1 MVLSQS
7 QSLNDNQLL
16 DAYSSAVI
24 GVIQKVGPSVVQI
37 KHVVSENGYGHQG
50 LGSGVIVTPDGFVL
64 TNNHVVEGAKEFEV
78 TLTTGKTYK
87 ADLVGRDPLT
97 DLAVIR
103 LPDNGLPFAK
113 LGDSGKIQ
121 VGQLVIA
128 IGNPFGFQSTVS
140 AGVISALGRTMRNTE
155 GRIMDNIIQT
165 DVSLNPGNS
174 GGPLVDSRGN
184 VIGIN
189 TAIIAMAQGIGL
201 AVSSSTASWVVSEL
215 ILIGKVRRTIL
226 GITTKPASIPVQIQN
241 IWKLPFPTAIEVVS
255 VEKGSL
261 AQKAK
266 LETADIIIKIND
278 KNISSIDDIHIE
290 IGKKIQASLT
300 LSILRN
306 YHLKKITLETNPI

>member
-1 MVLSQS
+1 MVQSQS

-16 DAYSSAVI
+16 DAYSRAVI
-24 GVIQKVGPSVVQI
+24 GVTQKVGPSVVQI
-37 KHVVSENGYGHQG
+37 KHVVSESGYEQQG
-50 LGSGVIVTPDGFVL
+50 LGSGVIITPDGFVL

-87 ADLVGRDPLT
+87 ADLVGKDPLT

-103 LPDNGLPFAK
+103 LPDNGFPFAS
-113 LGDSGKIQ
+113 LGDSGKLQ

-140 AGVISALGRTMRNTE
+140 TGVISALGRTMRNTQ
-155 GRIMDNIIQT
+155 GRIIDNIIQT

-189 TAIIAMAQGIGL
+189 TAIIAIAQGIGL
-201 AVSSSTASWVVSEL
+201 AVSSNTASWVVSEL
-215 ILIGKVRRTIL
+215 ILWGKVRRTIL
-226 GITTKPASIPVQIQN
+226 GITTKPVSIPVQIQK
-241 IWKLPFPTAIEVVS
+241 IWKLPFPTAIEIVS

-266 LETADIIIKIND
+266 LEVADIIIKIND
-278 KNISSIDDIHIE
+278 KNISSIDDIHVE
-290 IGKKIQASLT
+290 IGKKMQANLT

-306 YHLKKITLETNPI
+306 YHLKTIILKTNQI

>member
-1 MVLSQS
+1 MVQS
-7 QSLNDNQLL
+7 QTLNDNDPL
-16 DAYSSAVI
+16 DAYSRAVI
-24 GVIQKVGPSVVQI
+24 GIIQKVGPSVVQI
-37 KHVVSENGYGHQG
+37 KHGQQG
-50 LGSGVIVTPDGFVL
+50 LGSGVIITPDGFIL

-87 ADLVGRDPLT
+87 ANLVGKDPIT

-103 LPDNGLPFAK
+103 LPDNGLPFAE
-113 LGDSGKIQ
+113 LGESGKIQ

-128 IGNPFGFQSTVS
+128 IGNPFGFKSTVS

-201 AVSSSTASWVVSEL
+201 AVPSNTAYWVVSEL
-215 ILIGKVRRTIL
+215 ILLGKVRRTIL
-226 GITTKPASIPVQIQN
+226 GITTKPVSIPVQIQK
-241 IWKLPFPTAIEVVS
+241 IWRLPFPTAIEIVS
-255 VEKGSL
+255 VKKGSL
-261 AQKAK
+261 AQKPQ
-266 LETADIIIKIND
+266 LEVADIIIKIND
-278 KNISSIDDIHIE
+278 KNISTIDDIHIE
-290 IGKKIQASLT
+290 IGKKMQTSLT
-300 LSILRN
+300 LSILGN
-306 YHLKKITLETNPI
+306 YHLKEVTLETNHT

>member
-1 MVLSQS
+1 MIQSQS
-7 QSLNDNQLL
+7 QSSNDNQLL
-16 DAYSSAVI
+16 DAYSLAVI
-24 GVIQKVGPSVVQI
+24 DVIQKVGPSVVQI
-37 KHVVSENGYGHQG
+37 KHAVTDRGYGQQG
-50 LGSGVIVTPDGFVL
+50 LGSGVIITPDGFIL

-87 ADLVGRDPLT
+87 ANLVGKDPIT

-103 LPDNGLPFAK
+103 LPDNGFPFAE
-113 LGDSGKIQ
+113 LGDSGKVL

-140 AGVISALGRTMRNTE
+140 AGVVSALGRTMRNTE

-174 GGPLVDSRGN
+174 GGPLVDSLGN

-201 AVSSSTASWVVSEL
+201 AVSSNTASWVVSEL
-215 ILIGKVRRTIL
+215 ILKGKVRRTIL
-226 GITTKPASIPVQIQN
+226 GIITRPVSIPVQVQK
-241 IWKLPFPTAIEVVS
+241 IWKLPFPTSIEVVS

-261 AQKAK
+261 AEKAK
-266 LETADIIIKIND
+266 LEVADIIIKIND

-290 IGKKIQASLT
+290 IGKKIQSSLT

-306 YHLKKITLETNPI
+306 YHLKEVTLKTTHI